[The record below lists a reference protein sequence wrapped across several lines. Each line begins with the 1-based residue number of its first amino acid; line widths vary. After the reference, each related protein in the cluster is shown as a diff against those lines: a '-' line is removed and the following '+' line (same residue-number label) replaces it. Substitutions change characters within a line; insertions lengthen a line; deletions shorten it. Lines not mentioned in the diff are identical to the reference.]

1 MFPKWGKC
9 CCGRRTHFRRKVPF
23 KWWTHFRIPRVS
35 FLTLDAKIHPHPAP
49 FSRYHFFTSFF
60 VRETIIIIGRVP
72 FFREKKNDEKSC
84 VISFSKSLFSFA
96 PPSKKKRS
104 HFDVCHSCQ
113 NFCNLIDKLWH
124 YRNIWYQKSI
134 FSSSKAFFS
143 ASNPTAA
150 IKFFF

>member
-35 FLTLDAKIHPHPAP
+35 SLTLDAKIHPHPVP

-60 VRETIIIIGRVP
+60 VREPHHYQRKSP
-72 FFREKKNDEKSC
+72 FFREKMEKNHA
-84 VISFSKSLFSFA
+84 SFRFLNHYFLL
-96 PPSKKKRS
+96 PLLQRKRS

-143 ASNPTAA
+143 ASNPTG